1 MITQSSK
8 RSFDCGNIGSQ
19 QMLSV
24 CPELN
29 CKMNRKMF
37 GKSNR
42 NLHGHKIS
50 SSREEFFIV
59 VNEIISEHLSMS
71 L

>member
-1 MITQSSK
+1 MKFVCNLFLAITNVVNSK
-8 RSFDCGNIGSQ
+8 RSFNDGKIVSQ
-19 QMLSV
+19 VESV
-24 CPELN
+24 CPELS

-59 VNEIISEHLSMS
+59 N
-71 L
+71 